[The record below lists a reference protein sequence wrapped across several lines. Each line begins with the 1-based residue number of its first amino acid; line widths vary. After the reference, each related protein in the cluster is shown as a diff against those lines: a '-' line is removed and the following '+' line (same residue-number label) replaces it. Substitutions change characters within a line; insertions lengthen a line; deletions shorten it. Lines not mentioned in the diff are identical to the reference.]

1 MIVWQLVVTAAE
13 YRGKESS
20 ERGKD
25 STMKEY
31 IDSMYFGSLVFQG
44 GSKIGNSL
52 LELPSEHL

>member
-1 MIVWQLVVTAAE
+1 VTAAE